1 MLMYEAFM
9 HLLLYRNLTELELE
23 TSTRERLA
31 VLRNPKTNSQQ
42 SLATT
47 HEEFE
52 NDPA

>member
-1 MLMYEAFM
+1 MLMYEALM

-23 TSTRERLA
+23 TSRRERFA
-31 VLRNPKTNSQQ
+31 VLRDPKTNSQQ

-47 HEEFE
+47 EEFE